1 MVYNMNRSKLIQE
14 IFEDM
19 ARFKRATQGSQ
30 AEAKG
35 IGFSRSQLELLFTVA
50 HHERMS
56 GRQIA
61 DALGIST
68 SAASQLI
75 DPLVDQG
82 LLARTEDERD
92 RRITHISFT
101 AKGKTALK
109 DVKAGYLAR
118 MASSMDA
125 LSDKDLET
133 LQRLHRKMLDSV
145 LKQKGKEGR

>member
-1 MVYNMNRSKLIQE
+1 MNRSKLIQE

-50 HHERMS
+50 HREKMS

-61 DALGIST
+61 DTLGIST

-82 LLARTEDERD
+82 LLSRSEDEKD

-109 DVKAGYLAR
+109 KVKAGYLAK
-118 MASSMDA
+118 MAASMEG
-125 LSDKDLET
+125 LNDKELES
-133 LQRLHRKMLDSV
+133 LQRLHRKMLEHS
-145 LKQKGKEGR
+145 LKNKLNEGK